1 MGNFY
6 RNGDVQYIQGNALY
20 GYATEGNGF
29 CVINIDMEQDRV
41 VGHSVLWENGIY
53 VPKQILDGII
63 KRNYGTNMIIKNVF
77 LEEISLDNDK
87 KKIDD
92 YYVFPSFSYNIYK
105 ENEEVEKH
113 DVETESELDELIL
126 KHNKIIIT
134 GEQKAGKT
142 VLARK

>member
-1 MGNFY
+1 M
-6 RNGDVQYIQGNALY
+6 
-20 GYATEGNGF
+20 
-29 CVINIDMEQDRV
+29 
-41 VGHSVLWENGIY
+41 
-53 VPKQILDGII
+53 
-63 KRNYGTNMIIKNVF
+63 F

-92 YYVFPSFSYNIYK
+92 YYVFPSFSYNVYK

-113 DVETESELDELIL
+113 DVEIESELDELIT

-142 VLARK
+142 VLARKLFRIF

>member
-1 MGNFY
+1 
-6 RNGDVQYIQGNALY
+6 
-20 GYATEGNGF
+20 
-29 CVINIDMEQDRV
+29 MEQDRV

-63 KRNYGTNMIIKNVF
+63 KRNYGTNLIIKNVF

-92 YYVFPSFSYNIYK
+92 YYVFPSFSYNVYK

>member
-1 MGNFY
+1 M
-6 RNGDVQYIQGNALY
+6 
-20 GYATEGNGF
+20 
-29 CVINIDMEQDRV
+29 
-41 VGHSVLWENGIY
+41 
-53 VPKQILDGII
+53 
-63 KRNYGTNMIIKNVF
+63 F

-126 KHNKIIIT
+126 KVN
-134 GEQKAGKT
+134 G
-142 VLARK
+142 R